1 MASKAARD
9 LRIRAVNGDQ
19 MRRSVKRSL
28 RLHGL
33 DRLSLCYLHDAEHT
47 TSEAA
52 MGRDGAVEGPL
63 RCKEEG
69 LIDHLGVAAGAAA
82 LSARFVDAGLF
93 EQNGPDPALFLDT
106 VVSLR
111 LLYEYPSVWAI
122 RLARERSMTVRRAR
136 LKDVA
141 TRAGVSVST
150 ASRVVRG
157 DRSRPVEATTE
168 ERIHVA
174 VRELGYRPNL
184 AARSL
189 ARGEVASTNRTREIG
204 VVLGTTT
211 YKYSDPFF
219 SRVIEG
225 IDAEILSARRH
236 LCFIYSVSDLDDER
250 LLGEM
255 MRPDVVGGLIGVAL
269 RARMLDRLV
278 ATGVT
283 PIVVVE
289 GPEPARGV
297 DFVSCDKEGAIGQI
311 MTHLW
316 GLGHRR
322 FTYLGTAD
330 EERARRYRAWLA
342 LAGADAAPIV
352 ETHDGWAMDAGYA
365 AMQHLLRTPRATWPS
380 AIVAA
385 CDSIAVGAL
394 RAAREGS
401 VRIPDD
407 LALVGF
413 DDTMGAFTHPPLT
426 TVAVQRDQLGRLAV
440 RRLIERQRYPDE
452 PSMRIVEATE
462 LVVRE
467 SCGAPRGVLHG
478 TQAPPGLE
486 ERRSMA

>member
-1 MASKAARD
+1 MTAP
-9 LRIRAVNGDQ
+9 RAQ
-19 MRRSVKRSL
+19 
-28 RLHGL
+28 
-33 DRLSLCYLHDAEHT
+33 
-47 TSEAA
+47 
-52 MGRDGAVEGPL
+52 
-63 RCKEEG
+63 
-69 LIDHLGVAAGAAA
+69 
-82 LSARFVDAGLF
+82 
-93 EQNGPDPALFLDT
+93 
-106 VVSLR
+106 
-111 LLYEYPSVWAI
+111 
-122 RLARERSMTVRRAR
+122 

-141 TRAGVSVST
+141 TRAGVSIST
-150 ASRVVRG
+150 VSRVVRG
-157 DRSRPVEATTE
+157 DRSRPVEAATE
-168 ERIHVA
+168 ERIRAA

-219 SRVIEG
+219 SRVIDG
-225 IDAEILSARRH
+225 IDAEILGARRH

-255 MRPDVVGGLIGVAL
+255 MRPDVIGGLIGVAL
-269 RARMLDRLV
+269 RAATLARLV

-297 DFVSCDKEGAIGQI
+297 DFVSCDKEGAIGQL

-316 GLGHRR
+316 SLGHRR
-322 FTYLGTAD
+322 FAYLGTAD

-342 LAGADAAPIV
+342 LAGTDSAPIV
-352 ETHDGWAMDAGYA
+352 ETNGGWDMDAGYA
-365 AMQHLLRTPRATWPS
+365 AMQRLLRTPRATWPS
-380 AIVAA
+380 AVVAA

-426 TVAVQRDQLGRLAV
+426 TVAVQREQLGRLAV

-452 PSMRIVEATE
+452 PPMRTVEATE

-467 SCGAPRGVLHG
+467 SCGTQRGSLQGPR
-478 TQAPPGLE
+478 PSPGQE
-486 ERRSMA
+486 ERGSVT